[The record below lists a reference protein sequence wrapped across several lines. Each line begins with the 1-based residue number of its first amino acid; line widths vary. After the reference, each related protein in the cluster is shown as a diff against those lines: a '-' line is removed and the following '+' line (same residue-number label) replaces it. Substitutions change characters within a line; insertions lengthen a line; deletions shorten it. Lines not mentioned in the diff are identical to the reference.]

1 MAYNYSLH
9 TGAKEDIEEAIS
21 HYSDINPKLSLDLLN
36 EFYQNI
42 EIVLKRPFLFSASTR
57 KKYRKIPLHR
67 FPYKIFY
74 IVQKEEIIVLAFA
87 HHKRKPNYWK
97 QRK

>member
-21 HYSDINPKLSLDLLN
+21 YYSDINPTLSEDLLN
-36 EFYQNI
+36 EFYQTI
-42 EIVLKRPFLFSASTR
+42 ALVLKRPFLFPATR
-57 KKYRKIPLHR
+57 KKYRKVPLHR

-74 IVQKEEIIVLAFA
+74 VIKKEEIIVLAFA

-97 QRK
+97 KRK